1 MTARKKLLRFKVA
14 LLGFRIVMM
23 MGDETMQQQG
33 QHSYRRKENCY
44 FLFNV
49 HHGHKYSKSTK
60 E

>member
-1 MTARKKLLRFKVA
+1 
-14 LLGFRIVMM
+14 VMM
-23 MGDETMQQQG
+23 MWNETMQQQG